1 METLFAFA
9 GGKLVVRKLA
19 AAAIV
24 AGVMLS
30 ATGCSFNP
38 HPDTLQSYAPSDGS
52 GLDLHIARN
61 QQVALRNFFVLTNGT
76 DYTLYGTAIN
86 GGTKAQNVTIELS
99 GDAGQQETFK
109 VDPGQAYGFGYA
121 DAHTS
126 TLALSGK
133 PGTLIVAKV
142 SADAG
147 KNWFTLSIPVL
158 DGTIDYYKNLV
169 ASMGSSA
176 TPAATATPSP
186 SATN

>member
-19 AAAIV
+19 AVAIV

-52 GLDLHIARN
+52 GLDINIARN
-61 QQVALRNFFVLTNGT
+61 EQVAFRNFFVLTNGT
-76 DYTLYGTAIN
+76 NYNLYGTVAN
-86 GGTKAQNVTIELS
+86 S
-99 GDAGQQETFK
+99 GDKAEEITIQLASDATQQQTFT
-109 VDPGQAYGFGYA
+109 VEPGAAYGFGYA
-121 DAHTS
+121 GANTS

-133 PGTLIVAKV
+133 PGTLIDAKV
-142 SADAG
+142 TANSGRTWA
-147 KNWFTLSIPVL
+147 NISIPVL

-169 ASMGSSA
+169 DSMG
-176 TPAATATPSP
+176 TATPVATASPAP